1 MRVSGRNVPAR
12 AHLTW
17 RARRTCSPGRQ
28 VPPGL
33 CHAGTSERLPGSGGQ
48 NQREAVLPGGRK
60 EAEKARSRVWLVGLL
75 ALALSGLAA
84 ASPTRTADS
93 PNCTWCHRLMLVPSG
108 ASARF
113 LGHLATPHIA
123 SHEGP
128 FKVEQLCE
136 HLAKRS
142 AASPPMLREVKL
154 WYRGRPKCWN
164 RLRRKIR
171 ERFLCARLASAFA
184 PASDQGKKNRAVNL
198 LVTWTSMPASSV
210 RSSFS
215 APTPSPSLPS
225 SRPPPLPWL
234 KLCSCPAAF
243 FPRPLPRKQC

>member
-1 MRVSGRNVPAR
+1 MAHGNCLHLRTSFVKGEGGWEEGPPLEVATFDHDQVLTRPRSFGSAFFLCSRNCHSTHTRHHQHTRVQCNMRVSGRKVPAR
-12 AHLTW
+12 AHLAW

-113 LGHLATPHIA
+113 LGHLAAAHIA

-128 FKVEQLCE
+128 SKVEQLCE
-136 HLAKRS
+136 HLARRS

-154 WYRGRPKCWN
+154 TFT
-164 RLRRKIR
+164 
-171 ERFLCARLASAFA
+171 FLVSRWAEVLES
-184 PASDQGKKNRAVNL
+184 PPTVN
-198 LVTWTSMPASSV
+198 S
-210 RSSFS
+210 
-215 APTPSPSLPS
+215 
-225 SRPPPLPWL
+225 
-234 KLCSCPAAF
+234 
-243 FPRPLPRKQC
+243 